1 MSGLVN
7 HIFRTMDRQETLI
20 RKATIDIKTCT
31 CAIDN
36 IGCVLNNHNKTIITA
51 FVAMGLLGS
60 VIFVQDKQ
68 IKEMQKDIQELK
80 KKEGEYR
87 TNA

>member
-1 MSGLVN
+1 MNGLVN
-7 HIFRTMDRQETLI
+7 HIFRTMDRQETSI
-20 RKATIDIKTCT
+20 RKATIDIKTCR

-36 IGCVLNNHNKTIITA
+36 IGCVLNNHNKTILTA

-60 VIFVQDKQ
+60 VILIQDKQ

>member
-1 MSGLVN
+1 MNYLVN

-36 IGCVLNNHNKTIITA
+36 IGCVLNNHNKTILTA
-51 FVAMGLLGS
+51 LVAIAALDFI
-60 VIFVQDKQ
+60 IFVQDKQ

>member
-1 MSGLVN
+1 MSDLVN

-20 RKATIDIKTCT
+20 RKATVDIKTCT
-31 CAIDN
+31 CAINN
-36 IGCVLNNHNKTIITA
+36 IGCILNDHNKTLFTA
-51 FVAMGLLGS
+51 FVAIGVLEF